1 MIRTKQPRGF
11 TKGAWIMLFVYGAVF
26 VLALLMALTENNY
39 LAGGEDKKT
48 VVAVTQ
54 AQYKQ
59 YKQSQSA
66 RGSGGSRG
74 GRVYVGGGYSYGK

>member
-11 TKGAWIMLFVYGAVF
+11 TKGAWVMLVVYGSVF
-26 VLALLMALTENNY
+26 VLALLMALTETTY
-39 LAGGEDKKT
+39 LPGGEDKKT
-48 VVAVTQ
+48 VVAVTK

-74 GRVYVGGGYSYGK
+74 GRVYVGGGYSGGK